1 MLALLV
7 CVAGT
12 LVGVR
17 FPAPITIISAIALGV
32 AGTLGYQYLAP
43 IVSSVVRRRWGRDP
57 RRFCENTRVLGAFTK
72 SSATLPLAR
81 L

>member
-32 AGTLGYQYLAP
+32 AG
-43 IVSSVVRRRWGRDP
+43 
-57 RRFCENTRVLGAFTK
+57 
-72 SSATLPLAR
+72 PLAYQ
-81 L
+81 

>member
-1 MLALLV
+1 VSTLEALTAARFDRIEAMLRRPKPAPTAEAQVTRDLIIVMLALLV

-32 AGTLGYQYLAP
+32 AG
-43 IVSSVVRRRWGRDP
+43 
-57 RRFCENTRVLGAFTK
+57 
-72 SSATLPLAR
+72 PLAYQ
-81 L
+81 